1 VIAVN
6 WLSVDYIEGVMGF
19 LIGLAGIGILI
30 WGFTAGI
37 GTRESNKAPI
47 FAGPVGCIVNGAV
60 LIIAA
65 LLIWWGFF

>member
-1 VIAVN
+1 
-6 WLSVDYIEGVMGF
+6 MGF